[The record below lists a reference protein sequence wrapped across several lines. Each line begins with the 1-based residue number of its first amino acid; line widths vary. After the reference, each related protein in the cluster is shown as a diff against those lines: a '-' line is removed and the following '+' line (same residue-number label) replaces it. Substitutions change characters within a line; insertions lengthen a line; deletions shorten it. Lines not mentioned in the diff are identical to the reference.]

1 MKNQKGKEEEKI
13 HHHIGSRTPSRLLML
28 LGSGQQ
34 HEFMERH
41 YPNIGILSIDSD
53 PVVGMGMTK
62 ENQRFISIEDLCEEG
77 TEKFDAIHL
86 DFMCQY
92 GDNVMR
98 DMKKLYKIMDNQ
110 GLLFITLMR
119 KRENILPK
127 GAGGPGIVRTT
138 YQEIQGIMADRGI
151 ILELETLSEYDS
163 HPIYEGRNEEAKW
176 TAVMITYGFVWT
188 IVGREVTSI
197 ILPEPKIFSIC

>member
-1 MKNQKGKEEEKI
+1 MKNQKSKEEEKI
-13 HHHIGSRTPSRLLML
+13 HHHIGDRTPSRLLML

-77 TEKFDAIHL
+77 KEKFDAIHL
-86 DFMCQY
+86 DYMCQY

-98 DMKKLYKIMDNQ
+98 NIEKLYKIMDNQ

-127 GAGGPGIVRTT
+127 GAGGPGIVPTT
-138 YQEIQGIMADRGI
+138 YQEIQELMARREI

-163 HPIYEGRNEEAKW
+163 YPTWEGRGDEASP
-176 TAVMITYGFVWT
+176 TVMITYGFVWT